1 MVNSMKVSMALP
13 DDPVLAGLPQLLDIE
28 VVREHLNA
36 RGANVSQ
43 GEVYYVRYKAQT
55 NCLAGYRFTRS
66 NASTGNDEQVYFYG
80 KCLNPSEFEVAREKS
95 RMHRWTEV
103 QHGQAVMPVEEFNTI
118 FYAFPN
124 DAQLDGLRLLR
135 EPDKLTEFIQ
145 TYLPEYESDDW
156 RLSNAGL
163 KNTLVRYKPER
174 RAVFRFRTKAV
185 NRNTDQR
192 QRLKLYW
199 RVYGDGQAGEVFRR
213 MDMLADTF
221 GKSDL
226 LRTPRPIGWDPYNEV
241 LMMEEI
247 EGTSLEM
254 ILSTSEA
261 APSVRLAGAG
271 LARLHSVID
280 KQLPLLGVEDYLE
293 KARESQRMLS
303 SLSARLEAQADRL
316 FESLAQSAPKETI
329 RHGFAH
335 GDFYYGQVLINDSQ
349 VGFVDFDRSHIG
361 SPLVDVGNFL
371 AHLKLLKL
379 GKRLVNTDKLS
390 SEFLNAYNQG
400 SGLVYDS
407 RELQWWTVLSLL
419 LLTVGPFRR
428 LEPEWI
434 DRSSRILEAAEEL
447 LC

>member
-1 MVNSMKVSMALP
+1 MASSMKVSMTLP
-13 DDPVLAGLPQLLDIE
+13 DDLVLSGLPQLLDID

-36 RGANVSQ
+36 RGANVGQ
-43 GEVYYVRYKAQT
+43 GQVYYVRYKPQT

-66 NASTGNDEQVYFYG
+66 NASTGNDDQVYFYG
-80 KCLNPSEFEVAREKS
+80 KCLNPSEFEIAREKS
-95 RMHRWTEV
+95 RMHRWNEI
-103 QHGQAVMPVEEFNTI
+103 QHGQAVTPMEEFNTI

-124 DAQLDGLRLLR
+124 DARLDGLRLLR
-135 EPDKLTEFIQ
+135 EPEKLTRFIQ
-145 TYLPEYESDDW
+145 SYLPEYDFDDW

-174 RAVFRFRTKAV
+174 RAVFQFRTKAV
-185 NRNTDQR
+185 NRSTDQR
-192 QRLKLYW
+192 QKLKLYW
-199 RVYGDGQAGEVFRR
+199 RVYADGQASEVFRR

-226 LRTPRPIGWDPYNEV
+226 LSTPRPIGCDPSTGV
-241 LMMEEI
+241 LVMKEI
-247 EGTSLEM
+247 EGTPLEM
-254 ILSTSEA
+254 ILNTAEA
-261 APSVRLAGAG
+261 GPSIKLTGAG
-271 LARLHSVID
+271 LAHFHSVID

-293 KARESQRMLS
+293 KARESQKMLS
-303 SLSARLEAQADRL
+303 ALSVQLGAQGHGL
-316 FESLAQSAPKETI
+316 FESLVRLAPKETI
-329 RHGFAH
+329 RHGLAH

-361 SPLVDVGNFL
+361 SPLVDLGNFL

-379 GKRLVNTDKLS
+379 GKRLVNDDKLS
-390 SEFLNAYNQG
+390 SEFLNAYHHE
-400 SGLVYDS
+400 SDVVYDS
-407 RELQWWTVLSLL
+407 RDLQWWIALSLL
-419 LLTVGPFRR
+419 LLAVGPFRR